1 MRGGTFPTGRTLFGG
16 QRPLPLSPDRP
27 LPVSGSPGIS
37 GISAKAVGRSEGTE
51 PRPSQET
58 PVLTERF
65 QENLWQV
72 RICYQ
77 FVRNTPIGGYPRF
90 SFLFRVRMNN
100 LGILLKCRFCGS
112 VGLDRGPGRCISNEL
127 PGDVKAAGPWGTR
140 GAGPRR
146 RMRGRFAWRDRGALC
161 RRRRWPRSSRVSGRR
176 GTERTASERR
186 DPHRFRGAVG
196 GKPRWKAAGPN
207 PSSQT
212 GNGAPTGRG
221 LAPPHGVVSHGV
233 RLADG

>member
-1 MRGGTFPTGRTLFGG
+1 
-16 QRPLPLSPDRP
+16 
-27 LPVSGSPGIS
+27 
-37 GISAKAVGRSEGTE
+37 
-51 PRPSQET
+51 
-58 PVLTERF
+58 
-65 QENLWQV
+65 
-72 RICYQ
+72 
-77 FVRNTPIGGYPRF
+77 
-90 SFLFRVRMNN
+90 MND
-100 LGILLKCRFCGS
+100 LRILLKCRFCGS
-112 VGLDRGPGRCISNEL
+112 VGLDRGPGCCISNEL

-140 GAGPRR
+140 GAGARR

-176 GTERTASERR
+176 GTERTANERH

-221 LAPPHGVVSHGV
+221 LAPPPTGLLATELDWLMANLGLTKKKKKRKKKTMHEISLCKNSHRHQPLARAVWQARVIPRGDPARGLRSRSAGRDTWESSGLCGRCRSSHRV
-233 RLADG
+233 PGDGRLAGARGQGCASLR